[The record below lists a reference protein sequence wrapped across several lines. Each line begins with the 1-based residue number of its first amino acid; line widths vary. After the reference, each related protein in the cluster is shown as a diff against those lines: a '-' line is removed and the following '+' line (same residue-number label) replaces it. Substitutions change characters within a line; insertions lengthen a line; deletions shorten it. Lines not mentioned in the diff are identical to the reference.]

1 MLTIPRHSRSKDQG
15 QSCSLAGF
23 VLQDCE
29 TMIIALLAMGTTIR
43 SN

>member
-1 MLTIPRHSRSKDQG
+1 MAEFEPEDEC
-15 QSCSLAGF
+15 QSCSLASF

-29 TMIIALLAMGTTIR
+29 AKIIALLAMCVTIS